1 MPNISHLETTIT
13 SLGGLGDGIADVN
26 GKPLFVPKTVVG
38 DTLHVRVLKETSTEL
53 RGEIAEIITAGE
65 NRAIPP
71 CRHFESCGGC
81 SLQQLKEQAYKAFKT
96 QMFHSALR
104 QAGYDLPDASI
115 AFLPA
120 SSRRRVEMRV
130 YRRGGITQ
138 MAYFRPGTNELLPI
152 EKCLILTK
160 PLQSFLFPLSKAL
173 GDLQGVEHIKSIKL
187 THLESG
193 IDMLLVLKQELNR
206 EALLALAEHT
216 DVARLSMQVNNSEPR
231 IIVSRRQAEIML
243 AGYPIALPAD
253 AFLQSSA
260 EAQARLTEFVIT
272 HIPTKGNVLDLFSGI
287 GTYSF
292 PMTKAHTVHA
302 VESHAGM
309 VSHLKKA
316 AKKHQLE
323 KILTAECRDL
333 FHAPLSKTEL
343 SKFEAVVINPPRPGA
358 KRQVEEIAASGISR
372 VVMISCNPGTFARD
386 AKILKNAGFSLTHA
400 EAIDQFVYSPHLE
413 IAAVFSR

>member
-1 MPNISHLETTIT
+1 MPNISHIETTIT
-13 SLGGLGDGIADVN
+13 SLGGLGDGIADVG

-38 DTLHVRVLKETSTEL
+38 DHLRVRVLKETSTEL
-53 RGEIAEIITAGE
+53 RGEIAEILKGGE
-65 NRAIPP
+65 NRGIPP

-81 SLQQLKEQAYKAFKT
+81 SLQQLKEQAYKDFKT
-96 QMFHSALR
+96 QMFHSAIR
-104 QAGYDLPDASI
+104 QSGHDLPDA
-115 AFLPA
+115 AVTFLPA
-120 SSRRRVEMRV
+120 NSRRRVEMRV
-130 YRRGGITQ
+130 YRMGGITQ

-173 GDLQGVEHIKSIKL
+173 GDLKGVEHVKSVKL
-187 THLESG
+187 TELETG
-193 IDMLLVLKQELNR
+193 IDMLLVLKQELTS
-206 EALLALAEHT
+206 EALLKLSERT
-216 DVARLSMQVNNSEPR
+216 DVSRLSMQINNSEPR
-231 IIVSRRQAEIML
+231 IVVSRRPTEIML
-243 AGYPIALPAD
+243 GEYSIALPAD

-260 EAQARLTEFVIT
+260 EAQQKLTDFVST
-272 HIPTKGNVLDLFSGI
+272 HIPQEGKIADLFSGV

-292 PMTKAHTVHA
+292 PMTKTHKVHA

-309 VSHLKKA
+309 VSHIKKA

-323 KILTAECRDL
+323 EVLTAECRDL
-333 FHAPLSKTEL
+333 FHAPLSQKEL
-343 SKFEAVVINPPRPGA
+343 SGFEAVVINPPRPGA

-386 AKILKNAGFSLTHA
+386 AKVLKNAGFTLSQA

-413 IAAVFSR
+413 IAASFSR